1 MLTDLYYFA
10 CSNAGTSRH
19 SKDSRNK
26 MSLEK
31 SKLNPSYDNL
41 AKNLADLTGLAES
54 QQQFRTCTYCADNM
68 KKRDARVSLTTE
80 NQSPVLQRYYEKLR
94 HLMSEGA
101 EMSENYRDIATRLNA
116 GEPAPKL
123 KLEEAKTLRI
133 RLLKAAE
140 NVDAVSKAIGK

>member
-1 MLTDLYYFA
+1 
-10 CSNAGTSRH
+10 
-19 SKDSRNK
+19 